1 MTGHGRGLTDAV
13 AVALAVGVAVG
24 AWVAVPGVGPVG
36 LLALVGAFVLRRPTL
51 LILGAALVA
60 SACAA
65 HATAGLVIAGG
76 TWRGEVTVLH
86 VATDTAG
93 DVHVEVRAGAHHLD
107 LVPNRADRTLIA
119 RANAGDRF
127 DVAGR
132 VTPIDPIVSRS
143 RGSHV
148 AGRLHPWR
156 VTAAGPPRPA
166 WRVAGRV
173 RDVVHRLGRPLPRQ
187 QRALFDGFVLG
198 DASAQSDVQR
208 ADFRASG
215 LTHLLVASGE
225 NIAFVLVLA
234 GPLLRRSGVRV
245 RWALTLAVCGLY
257 ALVTGLEPSV
267 LRAATMAVVA
277 TSAAGLGRPVKSWR
291 SLAFAVTV
299 LILVDPFLVHAAAF
313 TLSVGASI
321 GILALAR
328 PLAASL
334 PGAAWLTNPLAVTVA
349 AQIGVAPV
357 LVGFP
362 GGMPVAAIPANVLAA
377 VPAGLV
383 MVAGLPALMPAAI
396 HLPGAG
402 AFVLIPRFL
411 LGSIDT
417 VARVCASLP
426 LGYLGTATVAIV
438 TLGAAT
444 VAVVGRHRLAWL
456 RRGAI
461 VLVVTGVC
469 MPVLFSA
476 GGTSTGPA
484 GPAPVVVRRGAT
496 VVVVLTGS
504 VPTQALLG
512 DLSMA
517 RVRRIDAIVIPR
529 GDADDTKMLAAIAH
543 RHGVGRV
550 LSPRPLETSTPPWP
564 VTVLT
569 DRTRV
574 IVGSAT
580 IQVVATVPVLSVD
593 VE

>member
-1 MTGHGRGLTDAV
+1 MNGRARGLTDSA
-13 AVALAVGVAVG
+13 AVALALAAGLG
-24 AWVAVPGVGPVG
+24 AWVAVPGVGPIG
-36 LLALVGAFVLRRPTL
+36 LGALLAAFALRRPSL

-60 SACAA
+60 SAGAA

-76 TWRGEVTVLH
+76 TWRGEVEVLH
-86 VATDTAG
+86 VATDATG
-93 DVHVEVRAGAHHLD
+93 DVHAEVRAGAHHLD
-107 LVPNRADRTLIA
+107 LVPTPADHASIA
-119 RANAGDRF
+119 RANSGDRL

-132 VTPIDPIVSRS
+132 VTPIDPTVSRS

-148 AGRLHPWR
+148 AGRLHAWR
-156 VTAAGPPRPA
+156 VAAAGSPRPA

-173 RDVVHRLGRPLPRQ
+173 RDAVHRLGRPLPRQ

-198 DASAQSDVQR
+198 DASAQSDLQR

-234 GPLLRRSGVRV
+234 GPLLRRSGTAG
-245 RWALTLAVCGLY
+245 RWTLTLTLCGLY

-277 TSAAGLGRPVKSWR
+277 TSAAGLGRPVKSPR
-291 SLAFAVTV
+291 SLAIAVTLLV
-299 LILVDPFLVHAAAF
+299 LGDPFLVHSAAF

-334 PGAAWLTNPLAVTVA
+334 PGPPWLANPLAVTVA

-357 LVGFP
+357 LIGFP
-362 GGMPVAAIPANVLAA
+362 GGMPVAAIPANVLVA

-383 MVAGLPALMPAAI
+383 MVAGLPALVLAATT
-396 HLPGAG
+396 LPGTG
-402 AFVLIPRFL
+402 AFVLVPRAL
-411 LGSIDT
+411 LGYIDG

-438 TLGAAT
+438 TFGAAT
-444 VAVVGRHRLAWL
+444 VAVVGRDRLAWL
-456 RRGAI
+456 RRGAMA
-461 VLVVTGVC
+461 LVVTGMC
-469 MPVLFSA
+469 TPVLFGAA
-476 GGTSTGPA
+476 GMAAPMA

-496 VVVVLTGS
+496 VVVVLTGP
-504 VPTQALLG
+504 VPTQALLS
-512 DLSMA
+512 DLSAA
-517 RVRRIDAIVIPR
+517 RVRRIDAVVVPH
-529 GDADDTKMLAAIAH
+529 GDAVDTKMLAAIAH
-543 RHGVGRV
+543 RHRVGRV
-550 LSPRPLETSTPPWP
+550 FTPRRPEPPVPPWP

-569 DRTRV
+569 DRTQVLVGTATLQV
-574 IVGSAT
+574 IAT
-580 IQVVATVPVLSVD
+580 TPVLTVD